1 MFSPPISKSE
11 SRSGPANEWILP
23 YVIKQCG
30 ADTFSYVSDYPHEV
44 DLVAAKQ
51 MIHDT
56 VERPD
61 LTHSEKAAVL
71 GGNAKRFFRV

>member
-1 MFSPPISKSE
+1 VVPILFLRFGLS
-11 SRSGPANEWILP
+11 A
-23 YVIKQCG
+23 
-30 ADTFSYVSDYPHEV
+30 EV

>member
-1 MFSPPISKSE
+1 MDFAV
-11 SRSGPANEWILP
+11 RDQAMW
-23 YVIKQCG
+23 CRH
-30 ADTFSYVSDYPHEV
+30 FSYASDYPHEV
-44 DLVAAKQ
+44 DLVTAKQ

>member
-1 MFSPPISKSE
+1 MVPTLFPTL
-11 SRSGPANEWILP
+11 R
-23 YVIKQCG
+23 
-30 ADTFSYVSDYPHEV
+30 THPHEV